1 MLNYLNLLVSR
12 LIDKRRE
19 FAVNKILGSKNS
31 ELLYYFL
38 VEFGILIFISYD
50 LSIIF
55 TRLLFPYFNHL
66 TNASIRVGFLFD
78 PKVVLCSLGILLIIG
93 CVTMMYLSFM
103 LSRQKS
109 ADWISLS
116 DNPEIKKKSIP
127 LLVVIQFT
135 ISIVLIISTMTI
147 ARQLYYIYN
156 RNIGL
161 DRNVVEL
168 HLPYSYRNQ
177 SHIFKESLLQNPLIV
192 SASIC
197 AASPLME
204 HALILLHYD
213 KNDKNKTYSPAV
225 FFGDEDFIKTLNIKL
240 LAGRDFSAETDGT
253 TPKCIINKSLS
264 AMFDLDDPIGQ
275 KLPGADDEIIGLA
288 EDFNFQSLENVV
300 APGYI
305 AFSTNKKNSNIII
318 KINREDYQAGIRYVG
333 DIWNKLIPDYPF
345 NYKILGDQFDQM
357 HAESGKF
364 FGFIITFSI
373 ISLLIT
379 MIGLLALTVYSTRS
393 RTKEIGIRKVNGAG
407 SGEIIQL
414 LIRDYAK
421 WMLIAVLIAFPAAYI
436 VMIKWL
442 QNFVYRIN
450 LAWWIFA
457 AAAVITF
464 MLVLITIFRQSWL
477 VARKNPV
484 ESLRYE

>member
-1 MLNYLNLLVSR
+1 
-12 LIDKRRE
+12 
-19 FAVNKILGSKNS
+19 
-31 ELLYYFL
+31 
-38 VEFGILIFISYD
+38 
-50 LSIIF
+50 
-55 TRLLFPYFNHL
+55 
-66 TNASIRVGFLFD
+66 
-78 PKVVLCSLGILLIIG
+78 
-93 CVTMMYLSFM
+93 
-103 LSRQKS
+103 
-109 ADWISLS
+109 
-116 DNPEIKKKSIP
+116 
-127 LLVVIQFT
+127 
-135 ISIVLIISTMTI
+135 
-147 ARQLYYIYN
+147 
-156 RNIGL
+156 
-161 DRNVVEL
+161 
-168 HLPYSYRNQ
+168 
-177 SHIFKESLLQNPLIV
+177 
-192 SASIC
+192 
-197 AASPLME
+197 
-204 HALILLHYD
+204 
-213 KNDKNKTYSPAV
+213 
-225 FFGDEDFIKTLNIKL
+225 
-240 LAGRDFSAETDGT
+240 
-253 TPKCIINKSLS
+253 
-264 AMFDLDDPIGQ
+264 
-275 KLPGADDEIIGLA
+275 
-288 EDFNFQSLENVV
+288 
-300 APGYI
+300 
-305 AFSTNKKNSNIII
+305 
-318 KINREDYQAGIRYVG
+318 
-333 DIWNKLIPDYPF
+333 
-345 NYKILGDQFDQM
+345 M